1 MTGRKR
7 ERKKSQYQFRLQLFL
22 VCLES
27 ISSLHMK
34 KLRLAAQAFW
44 VLGLL
49 VAHDNG
55 GAMAGNFELA
65 VGMRSRS
72 TKGGEVEN

>member
-55 GAMAGNFELA
+55 APWLA
-65 VGMRSRS
+65 TSSWPSALGQGEVKVN
-72 TKGGEVEN
+72 KGG